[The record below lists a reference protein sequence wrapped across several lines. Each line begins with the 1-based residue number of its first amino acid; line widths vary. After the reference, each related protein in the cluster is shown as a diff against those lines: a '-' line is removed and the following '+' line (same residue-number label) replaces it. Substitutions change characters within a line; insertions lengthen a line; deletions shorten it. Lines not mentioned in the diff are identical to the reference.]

1 MNSPKCSKGHDLKLP
16 CWVITA
22 LSLAV
27 DRAEGQKELVDG
39 SFQRPKTTQIRNG
52 GKTGLTK

>member
-1 MNSPKCSKGHDLKLP
+1 VNSHKFSKGQDHKLP

-27 DRAEGQKELVDG
+27 NRAEGQKELVYG
-39 SFQRPKTTQIRNG
+39 SFPRPKTTQIRNG
-52 GKTGLTK
+52 GKTG